1 MTRRLLALALAL
13 TMALALAA
21 CGGNSGN
28 TAGSDTGA
36 NTGANTAENSGT
48 SDSSDSGSAI
58 QGVEDGVLTV
68 GMECTYAPYNW
79 TQTDDSN
86 GAVPIS
92 NNPGSYAN
100 GYDVMI
106 AQRICDEYGWELE
119 VMALEWGGLTA
130 GLQSG
135 TIDVAIAGQSMTAE
149 RMAEVD
155 MAGPYYYATIVCV
168 TTADSPNASAAS
180 IQDLTGACTAQS
192 GTIWYDTCLPQI
204 EGAEIQ
210 SPADTAPAMV
220 MALQSGTVDFIC
232 TDLPTASA
240 AAAKNDD
247 LVILNFE
254 GTDGDFQFATEEER
268 AENVNIGMSVVKGNT
283 ELRDPMNNVLSA
295 MTEDDFNAM
304 MDQAIA
310 VQPEI

>member
-21 CGGNSGN
+21 CGGNSGS
-28 TAGSDTGA
+28 TAGSDTDA

-48 SDSSDSGSAI
+48 SDSSDNGSAI

-149 RMAEVD
+149 RIAEVD

-168 TTADSPNASAAS
+168 TTADSPNASATS

-283 ELRDPMNNVLSA
+283 SLLDALNSYLST
-295 MTEDDFNAM
+295 MTADDFNAL
-304 MDQAIA
+304 MDEAIA